1 MSYFGK
7 VFKKS
12 IELDVHF
19 ITWKPKFFNK
29 DDTKNIVDTAVVKSL
44 KECK

>member
-1 MSYFGK
+1 M
-7 VFKKS
+7 FKKS

-19 ITWKPKFFNK
+19 ITWKPKFFNNN
-29 DDTKNIVDTAVVKSL
+29 DTDNIIYTAVVKSL